1 MRRREFLLVAGGAAT
16 SWPLLARA
24 QQPAKL
30 PTIGYLGP
38 DTPSIDTYRLPPF
51 VQRLRELGWIEGR
64 TIKIEY
70 QWAQGSR
77 ELADKI
83 AAEFVRRKV
92 DIIVTSATPPT
103 TAAKQATSVIPIV
116 FAAVGDPVA
125 TGLVVS
131 LARPGGNATGL
142 SLQQTDAACKRLELL
157 REAIP
162 GIRRLAI
169 LANSGNLSVL
179 LDMREAQAMAQTA
192 GFEAVSSEI
201 RDPEDIAPAIN
212 AFRSRV
218 EALYVSNDPLVAT
231 NRVRISAAA
240 VEVRLPTMFGVREYV
255 EVGGLMSF
263 GPSFPDLYRRT
274 ADYVDKI
281 LRGAKPSDLP
291 VEQPTKFELVINL
304 KTAKALGIIV
314 PPTLLTRADE
324 VIE

>member
-1 MRRREFLLVAGGAAT
+1 
-16 SWPLLARA
+16 
-24 QQPAKL
+24 
-30 PTIGYLGP
+30 
-38 DTPSIDTYRLPPF
+38 
-51 VQRLRELGWIEGR
+51 VQRLRELGWIEGQ
-64 TIKIEY
+64 TINIEY

-77 ELADKI
+77 ELAEKI
-83 AAEFVRRKV
+83 AVEFVRRKV

-116 FAAVGDPVA
+116 FAAVGDPVG
-125 TGLVVS
+125 TGLVAS

-142 SLQQTDAACKRLELL
+142 SLQQTDAAGKRLELL

-169 LANSGNLSVL
+169 LANGGNLSAL

-201 RDPEDIAPAIN
+201 DPEDIAPAIN

-218 EALYVSNDPLVAT
+218 EALYVCNDPLVAT
-231 NRVRISAAA
+231 SGVRISAAA

-304 KTAKALGIIV
+304 KTAKALGLTV
-314 PPTLLTRADE
+314 PPTLLARADE

>member
-103 TAAKQATSVIPIV
+103 TGAKQATSVIPIV

>member
-1 MRRREFLLVAGGAAT
+1 M
-16 SWPLLARA
+16 
-24 QQPAKL
+24 
-30 PTIGYLGP
+30 
-38 DTPSIDTYRLPPF
+38 
-51 VQRLRELGWIEGR
+51 QRLRELGWIEGQ
-64 TIKIEY
+64 TINIEY

-77 ELADKI
+77 ELAEKI
-83 AAEFVRRKV
+83 AVEFVRRKV

-116 FAAVGDPVA
+116 FAAVGDPVG
-125 TGLVVS
+125 TGLVAS

-142 SLQQTDAACKRLELL
+142 SLQQTDAAGKRLELL

-169 LANSGNLSVL
+169 LANGGNLSAL

-218 EALYVSNDPLVAT
+218 EALYVCNDPLVAPSG
-231 NRVRISAAA
+231 VRISAAA
-240 VEVRLPTMFGVREYV
+240 GEVRLPTMFGVREYV

-291 VEQPTKFELVINL
+291 VEQPAKFELVINL
-304 KTAKALGIIV
+304 KTAKALGPTV
-314 PPTLLTRADE
+314 PPTLLARADE

>member
-1 MRRREFLLVAGGAAT
+1 
-16 SWPLLARA
+16 
-24 QQPAKL
+24 
-30 PTIGYLGP
+30 
-38 DTPSIDTYRLPPF
+38 
-51 VQRLRELGWIEGR
+51 VQRLRELGWIEGQ
-64 TIKIEY
+64 TINIEY

-77 ELADKI
+77 ELAEKI
-83 AAEFVRRKV
+83 VVEFVRRKV

-116 FAAVGDPVA
+116 FAAVGDPVG
-125 TGLVVS
+125 TGLVAS

-142 SLQQTDAACKRLELL
+142 SLQQTDAAGKRLELL

-169 LANSGNLSVL
+169 LANGGNLSAL

-201 RDPEDIAPAIN
+201 DPEDIAPAIN

-218 EALYVSNDPLVAT
+218 EALYVCNDPLVAT
-231 NRVRISAAA
+231 SGVRISAAA

-304 KTAKALGIIV
+304 KTAKALGLTV
-314 PPTLLTRADE
+314 PPTLLARADE

>member
-1 MRRREFLLVAGGAAT
+1 
-16 SWPLLARA
+16 
-24 QQPAKL
+24 
-30 PTIGYLGP
+30 
-38 DTPSIDTYRLPPF
+38 
-51 VQRLRELGWIEGR
+51 VQRLRELGWIEGQ
-64 TIKIEY
+64 TINIEY

-77 ELADKI
+77 ELAEKI
-83 AAEFVRRKV
+83 VVEFVRRKV

-116 FAAVGDPVA
+116 FAAVGDPVG
-125 TGLVVS
+125 TGLVAS

-142 SLQQTDAACKRLELL
+142 SLQQTDAAGKRLELL

-169 LANSGNLSVL
+169 LANGGNLSAL

-201 RDPEDIAPAIN
+201 DPEDIAPAIN

-218 EALYVSNDPLVAT
+218 EALYVCNDPLVAT
-231 NRVRISAAA
+231 SEVRISAAA

-304 KTAKALGIIV
+304 KTAKALGLTV
-314 PPTLLTRADE
+314 PPTLLARADE